1 MKFMKFMK
9 LWTVWIL
16 LVVNMF
22 KFTEK
27 SVKNFLTCLVIMLF
41 SSGPKNEQ
49 KFSFSCSFDFS
60 IFLFSL
66 SSPLTSLLNQNE
78 DNEVQVA
85 PCINVIEV
93 FPTFQNFEYFKIFTL
108 FVFILLISFLL
119 FGIAF
124 LLSLTTIKDSEK
136 LSQYECGFEPF
147 DEATRHPF
155 DVHFYVV
162 GILFLIFDVEIAL
175 LFPWVLGLNNIG
187 WQSFCSM
194 FLFLFILTIGFF
206 YEWHRGALVWPH
218 EQFKQGI
225 EQENVAS
232 LYRRNHSY
240 YIDLSHCVTL
250 GFHLEEYCRIQKD
263 FMDDSW
269 NQISKFFIN
278 CIKIC
283 YLILNAARLVMFYYP
298 QIIWI
303 FLMYPTVYKQI
314 SYNAYK
320 KKSKKYKKNIET

>member
-1 MKFMKFMK
+1 MKLMK

-16 LVVNMF
+16 LAVNMF

-27 SVKNFLTCLVIMLF
+27 SVKIFLTRLVIMLF

-49 KFSFSCSFDFS
+49 KFSFSYSFDFS

-66 SSPLTSLLNQNE
+66 YSPLTSPLNPNE
-78 DNEVQVA
+78 DSEIQVES
-85 PCINVIEV
+85 CINGINI
-93 FPTFQNFEYFKIFTL
+93 FPTFQNYEYFKIFTL

-187 WQSFCSM
+187 WQGFCSM
-194 FLFLFILTIGFF
+194 FLFLFILAIGFF

-225 EQENVAS
+225 EQENVVS
-232 LYRRNHSY
+232 LYRRGRSY
-240 YIDLSHCVTL
+240 YIDFSHSVTL
-250 GFHLEEYCRIQKD
+250 GFHLKEYCRIQKD
-263 FMDDSW
+263 FMDGSW
-269 NQISKFFIN
+269 NKIRTQFIN
-278 CIKIC
+278 CLKIC
-283 YLILNAARLVMFYYP
+283 YLLLKTVKLIIFYYP

-303 FLMYPTVYKQI
+303 FLMYPTVYEKV

-320 KKSKKYKKNIET
+320 KKSKKYKKNFEI